1 MYSAV
6 LQVLFVEFSF
16 FESLFFFDES
26 CSSFFSPVLPGVK
39 AANQVVEAA
48 SATKTTPMKL
58 KKVPEKLVR
67 GQRTHAASFALFAA
81 F

>member
-1 MYSAV
+1 LNSH
-6 LQVLFVEFSF
+6 FSKVCF
-16 FESLFFFDES
+16 SSTSLVRV
-26 CSSFFSPVLPGVK
+26 FFSPVLPGVK